1 MFTPTSTCGRA
12 TDDTP
17 MPRPATSVIANQ
29 RLREMLITFL
39 VGYARIEQLDAQATQ
54 IRLIAVVGDGAAVGA
69 ALLAASVET
78 RIARFAAE
86 TGRRE
91 CWSFGAR
98 SRCPPWYELKE
109 TSFVRTRREVR
120 MSLLARVTLAWS

>member
-17 MPRPATSVIANQ
+17 MPQPATSVIANQ

-39 VGYARIEQLDAQATQ
+39 VGYARIEQLDAQATR

-78 RIARFAAE
+78 RIARVAAE
-86 TGRRE
+86 TAGASAGVTARGSVARRGTNLKRHH
-91 CWSFGAR
+91 SFGHVGR
-98 SRCPPWYELKE
+98 FGCPSWH
-109 TSFVRTRREVR
+109 
-120 MSLLARVTLAWS
+120 A